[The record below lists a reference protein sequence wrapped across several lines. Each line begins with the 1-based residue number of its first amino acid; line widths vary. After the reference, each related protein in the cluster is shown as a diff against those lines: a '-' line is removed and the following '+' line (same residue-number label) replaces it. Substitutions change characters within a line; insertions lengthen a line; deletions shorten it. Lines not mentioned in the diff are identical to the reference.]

1 MVDKGMKDSWRLAL
15 IGSGVMA
22 ETILSGVLGEGVVP
36 PDRVVASDPR
46 PSRRAH
52 ISEKFSI
59 TVTES
64 NEQAVSGADLVIL
77 AVKPQSIAEVMAELS
92 GLIEDGAQVLSIIA
106 GVSITRLQGGLR
118 HMRIARAMPN
128 LPCRIH
134 KGMTVWVGSG
144 DDTHS
149 GRIDSVLEVM
159 GKVVQARTEDDIDRA
174 TAVNG
179 TGPAI
184 VAEFVKAF
192 MEAATYIGEPRQLA
206 AESVLA
212 TVIGTAEMIRQS
224 DTHVAQLIDEV
235 TSPGGTTSRALQV
248 LKSGGMAAVVT
259 ECVEAAYERTR
270 ELGAM
275 GED

>member
-1 MVDKGMKDSWRLAL
+1 MENSWRLAV

-22 ETILSGVLGEGVVP
+22 ETILSGVLGEGVIS
-36 PDRVVASDPR
+36 PDRVIASDPR
-46 PSRRAH
+46 EGRRAQV
-52 ISEKFSI
+52 SEKFGI
-59 TVTES
+59 GVTDS
-64 NEQAVSGADLVIL
+64 NETAVSGADLVIL
-77 AVKPQSIAEVMAELS
+77 AVKPQSIAEVMSTLS
-92 GLIEDGAQVLSIIA
+92 GSIEPGAQVLSIIA
-106 GVSITRLQGGLR
+106 GVNIKRLQGGLK

-144 DDTHS
+144 EGTDVA
-149 GRIDSVLEVM
+149 RINSVLEVM
-159 GKVVQARTEDDIDRA
+159 GRVVQARTEDDIDRA

-192 MEAATYIGEPRQLA
+192 MEAATYIGEPRELA
-206 AESVLA
+206 AQSVLA

-248 LKSGGMAAVVT
+248 LKKGGMAAVVT
-259 ECVEAAYERTR
+259 ECVVAAYERTR

>member
-1 MVDKGMKDSWRLAL
+1 MENSMNNSWRLAV

-22 ETILSGVLGEGVVP
+22 ETILSGVLGEGVVA
-36 PDRVVASDPR
+36 PDRVTASDPR
-46 PSRRAH
+46 AERRAH
-52 ISEKFSI
+52 ISEKFGI
-59 TVTES
+59 AVTDS
-64 NEQAVSGADLVIL
+64 NATAVSGADFVIL
-77 AVKPQSIAEVMAELS
+77 AVKPQSIAEVMQ
-92 GLIEDGAQVLSIIA
+92 GLKGAVADGAQVLSIIA
-106 GVSITRLQGGLR
+106 GVTIQRLQNGLGHSR
-118 HMRIARAMPN
+118 VARAMPN

-134 KGMTVWVGSG
+134 KGMTVWVGCG
-144 DDTHS
+144 DDTDAE
-149 GRIDSVLEVM
+149 RINSVLEVM
-159 GKVVQARTEDDIDRA
+159 GSVVQARTEDDIDRA

-192 MEAATYIGEPRQLA
+192 MEAATFIGEPRELA

-248 LKSGGMAAVVT
+248 LKRGGLSAVVT
-259 ECVEAAYERTR
+259 ECVEAAYERTL

-275 GED
+275 GDD

>member
-1 MVDKGMKDSWRLAL
+1 MNDSWRLAVV
-15 IGSGVMA
+15 GSGVMA
-22 ETILSGVLGEGVVP
+22 ETILSGVLGEGLIT
-36 PDRVVASDPR
+36 PDRVTASDPR
-46 PSRRAH
+46 EGRRQH
-52 ISEKFSI
+52 IADKFGVV
-59 TVTES
+59 VTAS
-64 NEQAVSGADLVIL
+64 NTDAVKGADFVIL
-77 AVKPQSIAEVMAELS
+77 AVKPQSVSEVMV
-92 GLIEDGAQVLSIIA
+92 GLVGSIEPGAQLLSIIA
-106 GVSITRLQGGLR
+106 GVTIDRLKSGLS
-118 HMRIARAMPN
+118 HTRIARAMPN

-134 KGMTVWVGSG
+134 KGMTVWVGSE
-144 DDTHS
+144 DDTHVD
-149 GRIDSVLEVM
+149 RINSVLEVM
-159 GKVVQARTEDDIDRA
+159 GSVVQARTEDDIDRA

-192 MEAATYIGEPRQLA
+192 MEAAAYIGEPRQLA

-248 LKSGGMAAVVT
+248 LKRGGMSAVVT

-270 ELGAM
+270 ELGSM
-275 GED
+275 CDD